1 MILEKN
7 KIITLNTKKEYYVA
21 NTVIYNNEC
30 YGLLI
35 NINEDDD
42 YFIVRQKNNLK
53 LERVTDVK
61 NINKLLKEYL

>member
-1 MILEKN
+1 MILENN

-21 NTVIYNNEC
+21 NTIIYNNEC

-35 NINEDDD
+35 NINEDSD
-42 YFIVRQKNNLK
+42 YFIVRQKSNLK
-53 LERVTDVK
+53 LERITNTK